1 MKQFFFIGAVLVVI
15 LTSCSETKYVAEGEY
30 LLDKVQVKSDAPVRG
45 LTTTEMRDYI
55 RQTGNSRWFSAVKI
69 PLYTYSLSGRD
80 TSRWVNRMLRNIGE
94 APVLYDSVQT
104 LLSIKS
110 LQAQIQNMGY
120 LRATV
125 DADNTTKGRKLRTTY
140 NVHPGPI

>member
-1 MKQFFFIGAVLVVI
+1 M
-15 LTSCSETKYVAEGEY
+15 
-30 LLDKVQVKSDAPVRG
+30 DKVQVKSDAPVRG

-94 APVLYDSVQT
+94 APVLYDSAQT

-140 NVHPGPI
+140 NVHPGDIYSLRRVDYDIQDTIIAQILEVAVG